1 MKSLK
6 CASIDGID
14 AVSIDVE
21 STFTKGL
28 PSFSIVGMANT
39 AIQES
44 KDSVNNL
51 S

>member
-21 STFTKGL
+21 STFTKCL
-28 PSFSIVGMANT
+28 TPLTINPY
-39 AIQES
+39 
-44 KDSVNNL
+44 N
-51 S
+51 